1 MKKEIIICISSKG
14 RLKPKSLNI
23 FKKKKLKII
32 SEKGE
37 RDLVGYVKNKN
48 FNIKILFVHA
58 REAIDALANLTAD
71 VAISGK
77 DLLFNSSTNVQ
88 KKIKLYK
95 DLDFG
100 HASLKIFK
108 SIYWIDCASLLDVSE
123 IARNKPLKLITKY
136 RLLVENFLSEKNVRN
151 VEVIDSNGATEI
163 AVRINQASLVA
174 DISSTGKTAAANDL
188 CELNDGLILKTSAA
202 LMVAKK
208 SLKKKE
214 VVKLLKLLS
223 KS

>member
-23 FKKKKLKII
+23 FKKKKLKIV

-188 CELNDGLILKTSAA
+188 SELNDGLILKTSAA

>member
-23 FKKKKLKII
+23 FKKKKLKIF
-32 SEKGE
+32 SDKGE

-48 FNIKILFVHA
+48 FNLKILFVHA
-58 REAIDALANLTAD
+58 REAVDALANSTAD

-136 RLLVENFLSEKNVRN
+136 RLLVENFLAEKNVRN
-151 VEVIDSNGATEI
+151 VEVLDSNGATEI

>member
-14 RLKPKSLNI
+14 RLKPESLNI
-23 FKKKKLKII
+23 FKKKKLKIF
-32 SEKGE
+32 SDKGE

-48 FNIKILFVHA
+48 FNLKILFVHA
-58 REAIDALANLTAD
+58 REAVDALANSTAD

-77 DLLFNSSTNVQ
+77 DLLFNSNMNIQ

-95 DLDFG
+95 NLDFG
-100 HASLKIFK
+100 YATLKIFK
-108 SIYWIDCASLLDVSE
+108 SLYWIDCQSLLDVSE
-123 IARNKPLKLITKY
+123 IARSKPLKLITKY
-136 RLLVENFLSEKNVRN
+136 RLLVENFLAEKNVRN
-151 VEVIDSNGATEI
+151 VEVLDSNGATEI

-208 SLKKKE
+208 SFKKKE
-214 VVKLLKLLS
+214 VVNLLKLLS
-223 KS
+223 K

>member
-1 MKKEIIICISSKG
+1 MKSI
-14 RLKPKSLNI
+14 NI
-23 FKKKKLKII
+23 AK
-32 SEKGE
+32 
-37 RDLVGYVKNKN
+37 
-48 FNIKILFVHA
+48 
-58 REAIDALANLTAD
+58 
-71 VAISGK
+71 
-77 DLLFNSSTNVQ
+77 
-88 KKIKLYK
+88 KLYK

-136 RLLVENFLSEKNVRN
+136 RLLVENFLAEKNVRN
-151 VEVIDSNGATEI
+151 VEVLDSNGATEI

-188 CELNDGLILKTSAA
+188 TEINDGLILKTSAA

-214 VVKLLKLLS
+214 VVNLLKLLS
-223 KS
+223 K

>member
-14 RLKPKSLNI
+14 RLKPESLNI
-23 FKKKKLKII
+23 FKKKKLKIF
-32 SEKGE
+32 SDKGE

-58 REAIDALANLTAD
+58 REAVDALANSTAD

-77 DLLFNSSTNVQ
+77 DLLFNSNTNIQ

-95 DLDFG
+95 NLNFG
-100 HASLKIFK
+100 FASLKIFK
-108 SIYWIDCASLLDVSE
+108 SIYWIDCQSLLDVSE
-123 IARNKPLKLITKY
+123 IARSKPLKLITKY
-136 RLLVENFLSEKNVRN
+136 RLLVENFLAEKNVRN

-174 DISSTGKTAAANDL
+174 DISSSGKTAAANDL
-188 CELNDGLILKTSAA
+188 VELNDGLILKTSAA
-202 LMVAKK
+202 LMVSKK
-208 SLKKKE
+208 SYKRKE
-214 VVKLLKLLS
+214 VIKLLKLLS
-223 KS
+223 A